1 MELRTESILKVIVP
15 VVLILV
21 QLPFFIA
28 FEMKKPKP
36 RDLMPIAVLSVIG
49 ALGRAVFA
57 VIPSFNPNSAVVIIA
72 GMQFGPLAGFLTGS
86 LSALASN
93 MLLGQGPWTLWQM
106 TAWGMMGCF
115 AGVFQRTGIFKHRG
129 LLYLYGFLSGILFG
143 WFMNLQYLI
152 GYVYPLTMG
161 AVIASCVASI
171 TFDLAHGISTLI
183 FLFIL
188 ERPWGKKLK
197 RLKVKY
203 GILDIR
209 RE

>member
-1 MELRTESILKVIVP
+1 MELCTESILKVIVP

-21 QLPFFIA
+21 QIPFFIA

-36 RDLMPIAVLSVIG
+36 RDLMPIAVL
-49 ALGRAVFA
+49 
-57 VIPSFNPNSAVVIIA
+57 IIA

-129 LLYLYGFLSGILFG
+129 LLYSYGFLSGILFG
-143 WFMNLQYLI
+143 WFMNLHYLI
-152 GYVYPLTMG
+152 
-161 AVIASCVASI
+161 
-171 TFDLAHGISTLI
+171 
-183 FLFIL
+183 
-188 ERPWGKKLK
+188 
-197 RLKVKY
+197 
-203 GILDIR
+203 
-209 RE
+209 

>member
-1 MELRTESILKVIVP
+1 MGLRADSILKIIVP
-15 VVLILV
+15 VLLILV
-21 QLPFFIA
+21 QLPFFIT

-93 MLLGQGPWTLWQM
+93 MLLGQGSWTLWQM
-106 TAWGMMGCF
+106 AAWGMKGCF
-115 AGVFQRTGIFKHRG
+115 AGVFQRMGVFKHRTI
-129 LLYLYGFLSGILFG
+129 LYSYGFLSGILFG

-161 AVIASCVASI
+161 AVIAACIASF

-183 FLFIL
+183 FLALL

-197 RLKVKY
+197 RLKIKY
-203 GILDIR
+203 GILETR

>member
-1 MELRTESILKVIVP
+1 MGLRADSILKIIVP
-15 VVLILV
+15 VLLILV
-21 QLPFFIA
+21 QLPFFIT

-106 TAWGMMGCF
+106 AAWGMMGCF
-115 AGVFQRTGIFKHRG
+115 AGVFQRMSVFKYRII
-129 LLYLYGFLSGILFG
+129 LYSYGFLSGILFG

-161 AVIASCVASI
+161 AVIAACVASF

-183 FLFIL
+183 FLALL

-197 RLKVKY
+197 RLKLKY
-203 GILDIR
+203 GILETR